1 MGRWPAEWPR
11 SIHFLGICGSA
22 MSGLAILAARRGV
35 AVRGSDGGAWPPA
48 SDMLAAAGIEVR
60 VPWRP
65 RNLDPAP
72 DLVVVGNALSRG
84 NVELERVLEEGWPL
98 CSLPEFVERLLVPGR
113 RVIAVAGTHGKT
125 TTASLVAMLLDR
137 AGRDPSFVVGGRPG
151 NFGVGARVGGG
162 PDLVL
167 EADEYDSA
175 FFDKGPKF
183 LHYWPRVAV
192 LGPVEFDHA
201 DIYPDLAAVERAF
214 SLFLRLLPPGGTLV
228 VHGDDPG
235 ARKLAAG
242 ARCRVVRAGSGTDC
256 EVRIVDREDDGAGQA
271 FGVVVNGK
279 GAGRARL
286 PLPGEHNAQN
296 AAAALAAVA
305 AVGVPPAVALP
316 LLAAFV
322 PPGRRLEPLGGRDGI
337 TAFDDFAHH
346 PTAVASTLAALRPRV
361 PAGGRLV
368 ACLEPRSNTMV
379 RRVVQESLGRAL
391 AGADVVLLGPVD
403 RPDRFSPAERLDVA
417 RLAETLRAGG
427 IPAEGP
433 LAPGE
438 LFTRL
443 REIARP
449 GDVIVT
455 MSNGAFGGLPGR
467 IRAWLAGAGEGR

>member
-1 MGRWPAEWPR
+1 MGRWPADWPR

-35 AVRGSDGGAWPPA
+35 AVRGSDGAAWPPA
-48 SDMLAAAGIEVR
+48 SEALAEAGIEVR
-60 VPWRP
+60 SPWDP
-65 RNLDPAP
+65 ANLDPAP

-84 NVELERVLEEGWPL
+84 NVELERVLDEGWPL
-98 CSLPEFVERLLVPGR
+98 CSMPEFVERLLLPGR
-113 RVIAVAGTHGKT
+113 RGIAVAGTHGKT
-125 TTASLVAMLLDR
+125 TTASLVAALLDLL
-137 AGRDPSFVVGGRPG
+137 GRDPSFVIGGRPG
-151 NFGVGARVGGG
+151 NFGAGARLGAG

-183 LHYWPRVAV
+183 LHYWPRIAV

-201 DIYPDLAAVERAF
+201 DIYRDLADVERAF
-214 SLFLRLLPPGGTLV
+214 SLFLRLVPPSGTLV

-235 ARKLAAG
+235 ARRIAG
-242 ARCRVVRAGSGTDC
+242 SARCRVVLAGEGETSAFR
-256 EVRIVDREDDGAGQA
+256 VVDREDDGTGQE
-271 FGVVVNGK
+271 FTLVVEGRDV
-279 GAGRARL
+279 GRARL
-286 PLPGEHNAQN
+286 PLPGAHNARN

-305 AVGVPPAVALP
+305 AAGVDPAEAVP
-316 LLAAFV
+316 LLARFV
-322 PPGRRLEPLGGRDGI
+322 PPGRRLELLGERD
-337 TAFDDFAHH
+337 AVVALDDFAHH
-346 PTAVASTLAALRPRV
+346 PTAVAATLATLRGRV

-379 RRVVQESLGRAL
+379 RRLVQDSLADAL

-403 RPDRFSPAERLDVA
+403 RPERFAPGERLDVA
-417 RLAETLRAGG
+417 ALAAALRGRG
-427 IPAEGP
+427 LVAEGP
-433 LAPGE
+433 LPPGE
-438 LFTRL
+438 LFRRL

-467 IRAWLAGAGEGR
+467 IRAWLAGEDAR